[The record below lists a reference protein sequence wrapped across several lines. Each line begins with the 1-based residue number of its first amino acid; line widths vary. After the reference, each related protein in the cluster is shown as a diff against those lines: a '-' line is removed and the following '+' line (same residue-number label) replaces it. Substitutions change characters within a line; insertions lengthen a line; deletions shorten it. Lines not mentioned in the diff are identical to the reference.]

1 MRFPRPIDRWLCR
14 ALLFVAALGPSLAAQ
29 AQVTQDWLV
38 STPNTYGNM
47 IALDAADNVYVAG
60 AVPWSSITLTKRSP
74 AGALLWQRSFGNAGT
89 GVRPSWVTV
98 DRAGNAIVTGTL
110 VRVDGTT
117 PIGRIVLKYDPAGTL
132 QWKEVFAQQTA
143 STVRVLTDGADNV
156 YVLGAGVS
164 TLDNITMKYAPDGTR
179 LWARTGNAPVGFST
193 AGVLTPKGQFVIG
206 GNVLLQGTV
215 VAYDTNGSQS
225 WSVTTAGRTVLDIA
239 VGPAG
244 EVLVAGG
251 DHTTPGT
258 SGFAVT
264 KYDANFNRLWSR
276 SYPVGQSAVK
286 VGVDSRG
293 NVFVTGTTGNYLNW
307 MTIKLD
313 PGGNLLWSRTYDAHR
328 YNDEIP
334 RFLIVGA
341 DDAAYLTGQGG
352 PGPVSGSLSDLRTV
366 TLKYAPDGTQ
376 AWVAT
381 TFDSVRGL
389 GVRLGRDNAVY
400 VVGES
405 PQMVVRY
412 GQSAAPNQPPVAV
425 VSADKTTGASP
436 LGVSF
441 SSAGS
446 NDPDGAIVQYE
457 WRFGDGTTS
466 IQPNPYHVFGPG
478 TYSVTLKV
486 VDNAFASAISAP
498 ITIRST
504 AALPVAIALSVS
516 PTRVAGG
523 SVATGRVTLQGN
535 AGGIVELRSSNTAVA
550 TVPASVLVP
559 AGANSASFAVRTL
572 RVTRD
577 TAVQIIGST
586 AAPSS
591 VGATLTVT
599 RSSLLG
605 ATVAP

>member
-1 MRFPRPIDRWLCR
+1 MSFNRPIDRWLCR
-14 ALLFVAALGPSLAAQ
+14 ALLCAAVAWPSFAAQ
-29 AQVTQDWLV
+29 AQVAQDWLV
-38 STPNTYGNM
+38 STPNTYGTQ
-47 IALDAADNVYVAG
+47 IALDAADNSHVVG

-98 DRAGNAIVTGTL
+98 DKGGNALVTGTL

-117 PIGRIVLKYDPAGTL
+117 PIGRVVLKYDPTGTL
-132 QWKEVFAQQTA
+132 LWKEVVAQQTA
-143 STVRVLTDGADNV
+143 SAVRVLTDSADNV

-179 LWARTGNAPVGFST
+179 LWTRTGNAPVGFST
-193 AGVLTPKGQFVIG
+193 AGVLTPRGHFVIG
-206 GNVLLQGTV
+206 GNLLLQGTV
-215 VAYDTNGSQS
+215 VAYDGNGSQV
-225 WSVTTAGRTVLDIA
+225 WTATTAGRTVLDIA

-244 EVLVAGG
+244 EIFVAGG
-251 DHTTPGT
+251 DYTTPGT

-276 SYPVGQSAVK
+276 TYPVGHYALK
-286 VGVDSRG
+286 LGVDSKG
-293 NVFVTGTTGNYLNW
+293 QAYVTGTTGNYFNW

-328 YNDEIP
+328 YNDEVP
-334 RFLIVGA
+334 RFLVVGA

-352 PGPVSGSLSDLRTV
+352 PGPVSGELSYLRMV

-389 GVRLGRDNAVY
+389 ALRLGRDNAVY

-405 PQMVVRY
+405 PQVVVRY
-412 GQSAAPNQPPVAV
+412 AQATTPNQPPVAV
-425 VSADKTTGASP
+425 ASATPSTGASP
-436 LGVSF
+436 LGVQF

-446 NDPDGAIVQYE
+446 SDPDGSIVQYE
-457 WRFGDGTTS
+457 WAFGDGTSS

-478 TYSVTLKV
+478 TYTATLKV
-486 VDNAFASAISAP
+486 IDNAFASAVSSP

-504 AALPVAIALSVS
+504 AALPVAIAMSVS

-523 SVATGRVTLQGN
+523 TVATGRVTLQGS
-535 AGGIVELRSSNTAVA
+535 AGGLVALRSSNTAVA

-559 AGANSASFAVRTL
+559 AGASSASFAVRTL
-572 RVTRD
+572 RVTRN
-577 TAVQIIGST
+577 TNVQIVGST

-605 ATVAP
+605 AAVAP